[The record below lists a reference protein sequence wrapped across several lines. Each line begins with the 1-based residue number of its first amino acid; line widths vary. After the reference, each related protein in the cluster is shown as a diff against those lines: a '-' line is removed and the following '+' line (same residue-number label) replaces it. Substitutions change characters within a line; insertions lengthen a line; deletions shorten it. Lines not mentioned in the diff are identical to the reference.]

1 MKKNDFFIIISFFG
15 IIFLFFVGSILKE
28 DVKLSEQENRVLAQK
43 PEMTCE
49 TLLSGAFPK
58 NYETYLSEQFL
69 CRNQLITLHSFA
81 ELTFQ
86 KKEINNIYYGK
97 NGYLFER
104 QEREK
109 EQIKKNTEYVKCF
122 VDKYQKQV
130 EDVSILLIPDKA
142 EVLTE
147 HLPSYYPF
155 VNDEK
160 QIMQIYESC
169 ESANTISIFE
179 IMMQNKDEEPLFYK
193 TDHHWTSYGS
203 YLAYEQWKLEKQ
215 EEPKRLD
222 TMKKVLLTENF
233 RGTLESKTNLAFA
246 QDTIWC
252 YEAGETETSYT
263 ICYDETHEA
272 NSYLEPDKLKTK
284 DKYSVFFGGN
294 YGKVEINTSVSN
306 GKRLLVIK
314 DSFANA
320 FVPFLLDEYEEIIM
334 IDLRYYNQ
342 SMEKLLDESEFTEVL
357 IIYSMNEFSKTD
369 LYKLV
374 V

>member
-1 MKKNDFFIIISFFG
+1 
-15 IIFLFFVGSILKE
+15 
-28 DVKLSEQENRVLAQK
+28 
-43 PEMTCE
+43 
-49 TLLSGAFPK
+49 
-58 NYETYLSEQFL
+58 
-69 CRNQLITLHSFA
+69 
-81 ELTFQ
+81 
-86 KKEINNIYYGK
+86 
-97 NGYLFER
+97 LFER

-122 VDKYQKQV
+122 ADKYQKQV

-147 HLPSYYPF
+147 YLPSHYPF

-169 ESANTISIFE
+169 ESANTISIYE
-179 IMMQNKDEEPLFYK
+179 TLMQHKDEEAVFYK
-193 TDHHWTSYGS
+193 TDHHWTAYGS
-203 YLAYEQWKLEKQ
+203 YLAYAQWKIEKQ

-233 RGTLESKTNLAFA
+233 RGTLESKTNFAFV
-246 QDTIWC
+246 QDEMWC
-252 YEAGETETSYT
+252 YEIGESKVSYT

-272 NSYLEPDKLKTK
+272 NSYLEYDKLETK

-320 FVPFLLDEYEEIIM
+320 FVPFLVDEYEEIIM